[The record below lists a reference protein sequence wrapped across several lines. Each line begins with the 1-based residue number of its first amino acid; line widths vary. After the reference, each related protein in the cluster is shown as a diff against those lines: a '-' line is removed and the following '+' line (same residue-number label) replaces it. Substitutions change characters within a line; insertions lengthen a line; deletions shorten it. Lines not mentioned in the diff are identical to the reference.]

1 MEIPSSPFT
10 LLDFLLSSCIFL
22 ICRDIGLWP
31 LWKWSGSLDGVCECF
46 TVTSPLVHRC
56 TPSPQEVLG
65 SGPFEETFWEGKVMF
80 SSSCSWTEWEPLVDN
95 RVFLITQMVWRVC
108 ARSTAWDA
116 CPPFLLEK
124 QVFLQIQAFREE
136 YHGLPLQP
144 VLTKLCSLLDRLFH
158 ISFTVSSQKRLFSS
172 YTRTGWEKKNA
183 REGISLPERPGEL
196 CLWKAIDSGFC
207 HVDFSKVIT
216 AKSMYVPE
224 KLS

>member
-31 LWKWSGSLDGVCECF
+31 LWKWSGSLGGVCECF

-124 QVFLQIQAFREE
+124 RVFLQIQAFREE

-158 ISFTVSSQKRLFSS
+158 ISFPFHILSISFPARSGSFHLIQEQV
-172 YTRTGWEKKNA
+172 GKKKKCQGGN
-183 REGISLPERPGEL
+183 
-196 CLWKAIDSGFC
+196 
-207 HVDFSKVIT
+207 
-216 AKSMYVPE
+216 
-224 KLS
+224 